1 MALLEIIKYGN
12 PILRQDA
19 KEIKEINNEIR
30 NLARDMIQTMQA
42 AEGIGLAAPQ
52 VAQSIAL
59 VVIDLGLIIDGEK
72 PAAFINPVILATE
85 GEFTM
90 EEGCLSVPEVRE
102 EVIRP
107 EKIHVIYQTIN
118 GETVDTWYD
127 GLLARVLQ
135 HEVDHLKGIFFV
147 DHLGT
152 IKKKMIKKDL
162 KRIAH
167 DELARIHQAA

>member
-12 PILRQDA
+12 PILRQEA
-19 KEIKEINNEIR
+19 KEIKEINNVIR
-30 NLARDMIQTMQA
+30 TLASEMIQTMQA

-52 VAQSIAL
+52 VAQSVAL
-59 VVIDLGLIIDGEK
+59 VVVDVGFILEGEK
-72 PAAFINPVILATE
+72 AAAFINPEILAAE

-102 EVIRP
+102 EVVRP
-107 EKIHVIYQTIN
+107 EKIHIKYLTID
-118 GETVDTWYD
+118 GGKVDTWYD

-135 HEVDHLKGIFFV
+135 HEMDHLKGIFFV

-152 IKKKMIKKDL
+152 IKKKTIKKDL
-162 KRIAH
+162 KRIAR
-167 DELARIHQAA
+167 DELLRIHQAA

>member
-12 PILRQDA
+12 PILRQEA
-19 KEIKEINNEIR
+19 KAIKEINNEIKT
-30 NLARDMIQTMQA
+30 LASDMIQTMQA

-59 VVIDLGLIIDGEK
+59 VVVDVGLISEGEK
-72 PAAFINPVILATE
+72 PVAFINPKVLAAE
-85 GEFTM
+85 GELVM
-90 EEGCLSVPEVRE
+90 EEGCLSVPDVRE
-102 EVIRP
+102 EVVRP
-107 EKIHVIYQTIN
+107 EKIHVTYQTID
-118 GETVDTWYD
+118 GKTIDTWYD

-147 DHLGT
+147 DRIST
-152 IKKKMIKKDL
+152 IKKKRIKREL

-167 DELARIHQAA
+167 DELERIYQAA